1 MLKLGH
7 QPLHPIA
14 WQSLQPQFAEICAD
28 VLETT
33 HRAEEVSLQ
42 EQNQTQLGTAE
53 IWQQIQHH
61 LTAEQ
66 KQELLQRLQQLDS
79 EPTPDQLP
87 ES

>member
-1 MLKLGH
+1 M
-7 QPLHPIA
+7 
-14 WQSLQPQFAEICAD
+14 
-28 VLETT
+28 
-33 HRAEEVSLQ
+33 AEEVSLQ
-42 EQNQTQLGTAE
+42 EQNPTQLGTAE

>member
-1 MLKLGH
+1 M
-7 QPLHPIA
+7 
-14 WQSLQPQFAEICAD
+14 
-28 VLETT
+28 LETT
-33 HRAEEVSLQ
+33 HTTEDVSLQ
-42 EQNQTQLGTAE
+42 EQNPTQLGTPE
-53 IWQQIQHH
+53 ILQQIQNH

>member
-1 MLKLGH
+1 MY
-7 QPLHPIA
+7 
-14 WQSLQPQFAEICAD
+14 AE
-28 VLETT
+28 VLEHT
-33 HRAEEVSLQ
+33 HTVEEDSLQ
-42 EQNQTQLGTAE
+42 EQNLTQLGTAE